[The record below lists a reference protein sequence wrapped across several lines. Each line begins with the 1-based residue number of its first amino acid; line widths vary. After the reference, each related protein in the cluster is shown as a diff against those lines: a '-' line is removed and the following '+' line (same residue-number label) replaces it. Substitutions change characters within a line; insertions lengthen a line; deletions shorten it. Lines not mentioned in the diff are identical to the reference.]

1 MEIGAKEVS
10 GGGEIIGS
18 EDSTCWEESCGEDEE
33 IIGEE
38 TWRAGDRSCDEIGN
52 EVSLGR
58 GEDEACSAGCVSVLT
73 CCIWTED
80 EDGMLE
86 KIGKETEDTEP
97 GVAGERTPFSAGNL
111 DSSNTTC
118 LDT

>member
-58 GEDEACSAGCVSVLT
+58 GEDEACSAGGVSVLT

-80 EDGMLE
+80 RKRNRRYRTWSGRR
-86 KIGKETEDTEP
+86 EDTI
-97 GVAGERTPFSAGNL
+97 FSRKSGL
-111 DSSNTTC
+111 VKYYMP
-118 LDT
+118 